1 MRPTGVLDV
10 STEDITDGPI
20 APTLVALSLP
30 LVVQNL
36 VRVLNQLVDT
46 FWLGRLGESEVAAVG
61 LNFPLV
67 ASLFGVVMTATVG
80 TQILV
85 AQRVGSDDERG
96 ARRMVVNGVALA
108 AVLAVAVVA
117 VVAAVGPRLVGVL
130 ASDPTVAPLAV
141 SYLLVWVAFFPF
153 SAASNTLE
161 QGLIGWGDTTA
172 ALHIN
177 LAAIGTNVALDPF
190 LILGVGPVPRL
201 GVEGAALATG
211 LGYVAGVIAAIVLV
225 VGVRESLSLSVA
237 DLAFSAGDLRE
248 LVAVGA
254 PISGKRL
261 VGQSARIAIVGV
273 VAVVGGAA
281 GLAAYTVGARVA
293 TIAFVPATGFGNAAQ
308 SMVGQ
313 NLGTGCRDRAHGTIR
328 SGVLIAGGTI
338 GAVGVV
344 QWLAP
349 GLVATLFVP
358 GFAGEGLDLTVDY
371 LRILAYSYWA
381 IGVSAVLLAAF
392 NGASRTRVSFLVD
405 LLKYW
410 GIRIPLA
417 AAAMP
422 AAATVVYGVAVGGL
436 NLGIYAVFWAVTG
449 SNVVTAVGVG
459 AFYLLRYER
468 MFSNAAEEAATAA
481 D

>member
-1 MRPTGVLDV
+1 MGLLDV
-10 STEDITDGPI
+10 STDDVTGGPI
-20 APTLVALSLP
+20 ASTLVVLALP

-36 VRVLNQLVDT
+36 VQVLNQLVDT

-67 ASLFGVVMTATVG
+67 ASLFGVVLTATVG

-85 AQRVGSDDERG
+85 AQRVGDDDERG
-96 ARRMVVNGVALA
+96 ARRMVTNGVALA
-108 AVLAVAVVA
+108 GVLAVAVVA
-117 VVAAVGPRLVGVL
+117 VVVVAGPRLVTAL

-141 SYLLVWVAFFPF
+141 AYLLVWAAFFPF

-161 QGLIGWGDTTA
+161 RGFIGWGDTAA
-172 ALHIN
+172 ALRIN
-177 LAAIGTNVALDPF
+177 VAAIGVNVLLDPF
-190 LILGVGPVPRL
+190 LILGVGPVPQL

-211 LGYVAGVIAAIVLV
+211 LGYVAGLLV
-225 VGVRESLSLSVA
+225 AVALAVGIRDSLSLSVD
-237 DLAFSAGDLRE
+237 DLALSTADIRE
-248 LVAVGA
+248 LVTVGA

-261 VGQSARIAIVGV
+261 AGQSARIVIVGV
-273 VAVVGGAA
+273 VAIVGGPA
-281 GLAAYTVGARVA
+281 GLAAYTVGARIA
-293 TIAFVPATGFGNAAQ
+293 TIAFVPATGFGSAAQ

-313 NLGTGCRDRAHGTIR
+313 NLGAGRRDRAHRTIR
-328 SGVLIAGGTI
+328 SGVAIAGGVL

-344 QWLAP
+344 QWFVP
-349 GLVATLFVP
+349 GLVTMLFVP
-358 GFAGEGLDLTVDY
+358 GFDGAGFDLTVDY

-381 IGVSAVLLAAF
+381 MGVSAVLLAAF

-410 GIRIPLA
+410 GVRIPLA

-422 AAATVVYGVAVGGL
+422 AAAAVVYGVAVGGL
-436 NLGIYAVFWAVTG
+436 DLGVYAIFWAVTG
-449 SNVVTAVGVG
+449 SNVLTALGVG
-459 AFYLLRYER
+459 TFYLLRYER
-468 MFSNAAEEAATAA
+468 MFSNAAEEVSGTTA

>member
-1 MRPTGVLDV
+1 MGMLDV

-20 APTLVALSLP
+20 ATTLLALSLP

-36 VRVLNQLVDT
+36 VQVLNQLVDT

-85 AQRVGSDDERG
+85 AQRVGNGDERG
-96 ARRMVVNGVALA
+96 ARRLIVNGVALA
-108 AVLAVAVVA
+108 GVLAVAVVGIVA
-117 VVAAVGPRLVGVL
+117 VAGPRLVTVL
-130 ASDPTVAPLAV
+130 ASDPTVAPLAA

-161 QGLIGWGDTTA
+161 RGFIGWGDTAA
-172 ALHIN
+172 ALRIN
-177 LAAIGTNVALDPF
+177 LAAIGTNVLLDPF
-190 LILGVGPVPRL
+190 LILGIGPVPRL

-211 LGYVAGVIAAIVLV
+211 LGYVAGIVVAIVLV
-225 VGVRESLSLSVA
+225 VGVRESLSLSAA
-237 DLAFSAGDLRE
+237 DVAFSADDLRE
-248 LVAVGA
+248 LVAVGT

-261 VGQSARIAIVGV
+261 AGQSARIAIVGI

-281 GLAAYTVGARVA
+281 GLAAYTVGARIA
-293 TIAFVPATGFGNAAQ
+293 TIAFVPATGFGSAAQ

-313 NLGTGCRDRAHGTIR
+313 NLGTGRRDRAHGTIR

-344 QWLAP
+344 QWLVP

-381 IGVSAVLLAAF
+381 MGVSAVLLAAF
-392 NGASRTRVSFLVD
+392 NGASRTRISFLVD

-410 GIRIPLA
+410 GMRIPLA

-436 NLGIYAVFWAVTG
+436 DLGVHAIFWAVTG
-449 SNVVTAVGVG
+449 SNIVTVVGVG

-468 MFSNAAEEAATAA
+468 MFSDAAEEAAATA